1 MLASLVLC
9 AAAGRRSTNYYKTLT
24 PLPPSHLPNAS
35 GALLAGTDDEASAR
49 RVLRR
54 RVYPHPVNQGD
65 APPRKATAATDIP
78 VQRTMTPG
86 DIADDFESVYGEKA
100 VHHEVKAVTAADA
113 PQSFESVYGETPVH
127 HTAKAVPPAA
137 ADTTFV
143 AAASPPPPRHP
154 EMDAFRELVRVQE
167 INKILSPDANPASRP
182 YIPPEMRKPYAPC
195 FAAADCWDGDPGT
208 AQAWWLFWGQLL
220 GALGV
225 LLIAPCVRWVQKII
239 GNWKAHKQRNGE
251 SWRFATAPPVAGT
264 LDVKAKFRNAYT
276 KTPASM
282 FAQVGRDAMDRA
294 KDERERK
301 AKQSDEDRWAELAT
315 RLHLETAEE
324 NGSSVYGEY
333 LAFQKQMRELPQ
345 FVMRIRTEAAF
356 LCPTLHPEF
365 VMPMASPTTCRAD
378 VTGDSA
384 AICRFLAF
392 SDFRAVFFSSLG
404 LCLLAGAEGTAFYLA
419 GLYHYHYGDA
429 HFEEMVLGLAKN
441 TSRAYTMFVF
451 FPAFMVTGYVLYS
464 AQRWRE
470 YLLNAYEVSHAIQDL
485 GLLLC
490 GAFHRPA
497 DAESQAL
504 FYRVYRY
511 LNVAHL
517 LTHQQVSPVLDE
529 LQVDLEFVRMGL
541 LTKTEARM
549 LLPLEGSRVDAVLA
563 WVQCEIEN
571 GRRDE
576 VLNIGP
582 INSLGS
588 AIKDC
593 RKKMEGFHEVR
604 WVNQPNSW
612 AALIHFVVY
621 LLLAMVVLGVP
632 IQFYQPRLRLSPFQ
646 FFAVLIVYILSTVFT
661 SFLRVIHQIEVSAP
675 RRPAPHRRRSHRS
688 PPTTLTSLLPPP
700 PEPVHRL
707 DRQLL
712 VGPLPLRLRALAL
725 RDAARADRLGRP
737 RRRRDARPR
746 RLRRPEGGGPRPD
759 LAARGGAGDP
769 EELQDARQP
778 RRQHRRPAEGRRR
791 GVAPALGGAREDRHR
806 DEDAAAGGRPRAVA
820 GARHRP

>member
-9 AAAGRRSTNYYKTLT
+9 TAAGRRSTYYYKTLT

-35 GALLAGTDDEASAR
+35 GALLAGTGDETSAR

-65 APPRKATAATDIP
+65 GPFVAAAANVSIP
-78 VQRTMTPG
+78 VQRTMTPS
-86 DIADDFESVYGEKA
+86 DIADDFESVYGEKP
-100 VHHEVKAVTAADA
+100 VHHEAKAATAAGA
-113 PQSFESVYGETPVH
+113 PQSFESVYGEKPVH
-127 HTAKAVPPAA
+127 HEAKAVPPAA

-225 LLIAPCVRWVQKII
+225 LLIAPCVRWVRKII
-239 GNWKAHKQRNGE
+239 GNWKAHKERNGE
-251 SWRFATAPPVAGT
+251 SWRFATAPPAAGT

-282 FAQVGRDAMDRA
+282 FAQVARDSMDRA

-661 SFLRVIHQIEVSAP
+661 SFLRVIHQIEVSVPAAEP
-675 RRPAPHRRRSHRS
+675 PPHHRPTSPPVRLPSPPPSPLRRTRSPARSTTSRRTTSSATASARSSRRCARRSTRPPASTARRTAS
-688 PPTTLTSLLPPP
+688 PTS
-700 PEPVHRL
+700 
-707 DRQLL
+707 
-712 VGPLPLRLRALAL
+712 AT
-725 RDAARADRLGRP
+725 
-737 RRRRDARPR
+737 RRRRATTRSR
-746 RLRRPEGGGPRPD
+746 ST
-759 LAARGGAGDP
+759 
-769 EELQDARQP
+769 
-778 RRQHRRPAEGRRR
+778 RRR
-791 GVAPALGGAREDRHR
+791 R
-806 DEDAAAGGRPRAVA
+806 
-820 GARHRP
+820 

>member
-9 AAAGRRSTNYYKTLT
+9 TAAGRRSTNYYKTLT

-35 GALLAGTDDEASAR
+35 GALLAGTGDETSAR

-65 APPRKATAATDIP
+65 GPSSNVTAAANVSIP
-78 VQRTMTPG
+78 VQRTMTPS
-86 DIADDFESVYGEKA
+86 DTSTHRTVYGEKP
-100 VHHEVKAVTAADA
+100 VHHEAKAVTTADA
-113 PQSFESVYGETPVH
+113 PQSFESVYGEKPVH
-127 HTAKAVPPAA
+127 YTAKAVPLRRP
-137 ADTTFV
+137 TPPLWWRP
-143 AAASPPPPRHP
+143 PPPPRHP

-167 INKILSPDANPASRP
+167 INKISPDANLARP
-182 YIPPEMRKPYAPC
+182 YIPPEMRKPYAPR

-225 LLIAPCVRWVQKII
+225 LLIAPCVRWVKKII
-239 GNWKAHKQRNGE
+239 GNWKAHKERNGE
-251 SWRFATAPPVAGT
+251 SWRFATAPPAAGT

-282 FAQVGRDAMDRA
+282 FAQVARDSMDRA

-661 SFLRVIHQIEVSAP
+661 SFLRVIHQIEVSVP
-675 RRPAPHRRRSHRS
+675 LTSRPAAA
-688 PPTTLTSLLPPP
+688 PPTTLTSSSPSS
-700 PEPVHRL
+700 EPVHRL

-712 VGPLPLRLRALAL
+712 VGPLPLRLRAPLFATL
-725 RDAARADRLGRP
+725 RAQTTRPPASTARRTASPTGDPKAAGHDPISRT
-737 RRRRDARPR
+737 RRRR
-746 RLRRPEGGGPRPD
+746 
-759 LAARGGAGDP
+759 
-769 EELQDARQP
+769 
-778 RRQHRRPAEGRRR
+778 
-791 GVAPALGGAREDRHR
+791 
-806 DEDAAAGGRPRAVA
+806 
-820 GARHRP
+820 